1 MAVEQVVMAG
11 IEAAAAVAVAK
22 PTGPLKGTL
31 SRITVPLEQDTLYVL
46 TTTISMPRSPRL
58 QRVQVPRRA
67 VC

>member
-31 SRITVPLEQDTLYVL
+31 SRITVPLEQDTLSSL
-46 TTTISMPRSPRL
+46 ARSTTPSP
-58 QRVQVPRRA
+58 
-67 VC
+67 